1 MSLISVINMQSVA
14 GFGSGSH
21 RGDGVIEEGEP
32 RGSKKRRKKKR
43 EGRGA
48 LEKRLSVGGNERQE
62 NRFV

>member
-1 MSLISVINMQSVA
+1 MQSVA

-43 EGRGA
+43 EGRGE